1 MRGPDHAARWRRSM
15 ALSALAALALAAAL
29 VSLPSTRASCPTP
42 AGPDKIVVVNAP
54 KPFYSW
60 QECTW
65 VCGKSPHARPAV
77 LVSKR
82 VRLRLRTRVVSAE
95 L

>member
-1 MRGPDHAARWRRSM
+1 M
-15 ALSALAALALAAAL
+15 ALSGLAALVLAAAL
-29 VSLPSTRASCPTP
+29 LCLPTTRASCPTP
-42 AGPDKIVVVNAP
+42 AGPDKMVVVNAP

-65 VCGKSPHARPAV
+65 VCGKSPHAWPAV

-82 VRLRLRTRVVSAE
+82 VCLRLRTCVASP
-95 L
+95 LL